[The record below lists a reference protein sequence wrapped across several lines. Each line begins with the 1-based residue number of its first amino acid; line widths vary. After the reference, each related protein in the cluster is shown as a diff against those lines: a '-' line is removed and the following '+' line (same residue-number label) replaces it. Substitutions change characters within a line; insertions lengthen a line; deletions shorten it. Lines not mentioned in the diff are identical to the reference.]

1 MRIIDITGPIFE
13 GMWDYGGESK
23 PFRFGK
29 VKMGYAG
36 VEYELDSLENMLA
49 TTGTY
54 FEIPGHEIGYTV
66 EDVPLEKL
74 FMIGSYVLQMPYK
87 GLNIIDSRPCIDIDD
102 MKKAEKGPIP
112 KGSGIIMAT
121 GYGINWERKDYLANC
136 PFISKKAMDYL
147 ISKEPSFVVWD
158 TPAAENEVNPEYVF
172 NDFFKAD
179 ILSLTACINL
189 EKIKKYEVKLVVL
202 PIRLTKM
209 QLACP
214 ARAIVIEE

>member
-13 GMWDYGGESK
+13 GMWDYGGESR

-29 VKMGYAG
+29 VKMEYAG

-54 FEIPGHEIGYTV
+54 FEIPGHQQGYTL
-66 EDVPLEKL
+66 EDVPLDKL
-74 FMIGSYVLQMPYK
+74 FMVDSYVLHMPYK
-87 GLNIIDSRPCIDIDD
+87 DLKIVDGRPCIDIDD
-102 MKKAEKGPIP
+102 MKNAQEDPIP
-112 KGSGIIMAT
+112 EDSGIIMAT
-121 GYGINWERKDYLANC
+121 GYGINWKSKDYLANC

-147 ISKEPSFVVWD
+147 ISRKPSFVVWD
-158 TPAAENEVNPEYVF
+158 TPAAENEMNPEYVF
-172 NDFFKAD
+172 DDFFKAD
-179 ILSLTACINL
+179 ILSVTACINL
-189 EKIKKYEVKLVVL
+189 EKIKKYKVRLVVL